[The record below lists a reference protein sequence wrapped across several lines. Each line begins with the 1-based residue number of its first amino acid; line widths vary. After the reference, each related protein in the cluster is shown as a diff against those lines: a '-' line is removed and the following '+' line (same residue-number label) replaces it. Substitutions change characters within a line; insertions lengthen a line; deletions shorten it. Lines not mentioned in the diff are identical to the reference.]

1 MDGQG
6 EIRRGQSCATD
17 AREAARE
24 FHAAVAQD
32 NAALVV
38 FFCSSTYDLP
48 VLADELN
55 RLFVG
60 LPLIGCTT
68 AGEIGPAGYR
78 EHSLTG
84 MSFPSGHTT
93 VLVTRID
100 DLEHFS
106 MSEGQAVSR
115 ALLREL
121 ELRDPQ
127 AGPENSFALL
137 LVDGLSLR
145 EEQVARALQNGLGK
159 VRLFGGS
166 AGDDL
171 KFERTLVFSDG
182 AFRANAAVLALCTTD
197 LPFKVFRT
205 QHFVRAEER
214 LVVTDADPARRI
226 VNEING
232 LPAATEYARLIGVQV
247 GDLRPE
253 VFAASPVVVLI
264 DGTDY
269 VRSIQKANEIGSLT
283 FYSAIDTGIVL
294 RVARGVD
301 LIANLQT
308 KFEEI
313 RAEIGPP
320 QLVIACDCIL
330 RNLEMTRNGLRENVE
345 KILQRNQAIGFS
357 TYGEQIDGVHVN
369 QTLTGIA
376 IGLRPATS

>member
-1 MDGQG
+1 M
-6 EIRRGQSCATD
+6 
-17 AREAARE
+17 
-24 FHAAVAQD
+24 
-32 NAALVV
+32 
-38 FFCSSTYDLP
+38 
-48 VLADELN
+48 
-55 RLFVG
+55 
-60 LPLIGCTT
+60 
-68 AGEIGPAGYR
+68 
-78 EHSLTG
+78 
-84 MSFPSGHTT
+84 
-93 VLVTRID
+93 
-100 DLEHFS
+100 
-106 MSEGQAVSR
+106 
-115 ALLREL
+115 
-121 ELRDPQ
+121 
-127 AGPENSFALL
+127 
-137 LVDGLSLR
+137 DGLSLR